1 MTGTTPLLL
10 VAASGLAREV
20 LAVVRTSRAYD
31 VVGFLDDDVERH
43 GTTVDGVA
51 VLGGVDEITQH
62 PDVALLLC
70 VGRGADRARLAG
82 RLAGLGVA
90 EDRYAGVVERSVR
103 VPLGCEV
110 GAGSIVLAG
119 VVLTAAVAIGRHVV
133 VMSNATLTHDDVLED
148 FATVCAGVALGGG
161 VRVGRAAYLG
171 MNASVR
177 EQVTLGSGA
186 TLGMGAVL
194 LDDVPD
200 GETWVGTPARRVDRT
215 SMNSERNAKR

>member
-1 MTGTTPLLL
+1 MTGTTPRLL

-148 FATVCAGVALGGG
+148 FATVCAGVARGGG